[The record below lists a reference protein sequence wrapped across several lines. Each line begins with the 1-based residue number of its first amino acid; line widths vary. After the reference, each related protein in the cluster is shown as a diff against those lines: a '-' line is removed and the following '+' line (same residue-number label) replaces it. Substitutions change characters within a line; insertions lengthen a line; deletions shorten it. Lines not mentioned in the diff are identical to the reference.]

1 MKSLN
6 RRLGIGLA
14 LTLLSLALIQW
25 WLVTATVREFA
36 SDYVHARLQHD
47 ADSLLGALQLAED
60 GTLELNPS
68 RINGVYDMPFSGHY
82 YRVVAG
88 DESIISRSLW
98 DFKLEFSARQDK
110 DVYFDGPEQQQL
122 LVTAGEYEKLG
133 KHIKIAVAE
142 DMAPLLHELDEFQYS
157 YAAASLAVIFI
168 VLIVQ
173 TMLVRGGLKPLQ
185 KIETDISRLE
195 RGEIEHLQ
203 EDVPT
208 EIKPVVVEF
217 NRLLGVMRSR
227 MDRSRTAVGNL
238 AHALK
243 TPLTVLRRLAD
254 TSEMNS
260 APEVRDEL
268 VKQSESIRQIVDR
281 QLKRARMA
289 GAAAQGWQFL
299 PEVELPPLVDMMQKI
314 YSDRGLKI
322 ELNIPEHYVFNG
334 DREDMMELFGNLID
348 NACKWARG
356 RVRLTI
362 ANQPGL
368 ALTVED
374 DGPGCAPEYRE
385 QLSARGMRVDE
396 STTGHGLGLSIVRDI
411 VEYYGGTLAFSQSG
425 ELGGFEV
432 RVILPGS
439 LRQTQGIVE

>member
-1 MKSLN
+1 MRSLN
-6 RRLGIGLA
+6 QRLSIGLA
-14 LTLLSLALIQW
+14 LTLLLLAFVQW
-25 WLVTATVREFA
+25 WLVTATVKEFA
-36 SDYVHARLQHD
+36 GDYVHSRLQHD
-47 ADSLLGALQLAED
+47 ADSLLGALQTAED
-60 GTLELNPS
+60 GSLELNPS
-68 RINGVYDMPFSGHY
+68 RINGVFDMPFSGHY
-82 YRVVAG
+82 YHIIAG
-88 DESIISRSLW
+88 DKEIISRSLW
-98 DFKLEFSARQDK
+98 DFDLEFPVQIDE
-110 DVYFDGPEQQQL
+110 DVYVAGPEGQRL
-122 LVTAGEYEKLG
+122 LVVADEYEKFG
-133 KHIKIAVAE
+133 KYIKVAVAE
-142 DMAPLLHELDEFQYS
+142 NMEPLLHELDEFQYF
-157 YAAASLAVIFI
+157 YALASLAVIFL

-173 TMLVRGGLKPLQ
+173 TLLVRGGLKPLQ
-185 KIETDISRLE
+185 QVEADISRLE
-195 RGEIEHLQ
+195 RGEIERLR
-203 EDVPT
+203 EDVPA

-227 MDRSRTAVGNL
+227 LDRSRTAVGNL

-254 TSEMNS
+254 TREINA
-260 APEVRDEL
+260 APDVRDEL
-268 VKQSESIRQIVDR
+268 VKQSDSIRQIVDR

-289 GAAAQGWQFL
+289 GAAAQGWQFM

-314 YSDRGLKI
+314 YSERGLKI
-322 ELNIPEHYVFNG
+322 DLHIPEHYIFNG

-362 ANQPGL
+362 ANQSGL

-385 QLSARGMRVDE
+385 QLSARGMRADE

-411 VEYYGGTLAFSQSG
+411 VEYYGGTLAFFQSA

-439 LRQTQGIVE
+439 LRQGSSA

>member
-1 MKSLN
+1 MRSLN
-6 RRLGIGLA
+6 QRLGIGLA
-14 LTLLSLALIQW
+14 LTLLLLALAQW
-25 WLVTATVREFA
+25 WLVTATVKEFA
-36 SDYVHARLQHD
+36 GNYVHSRLQHD
-47 ADSLLGALQLAED
+47 ADSLLGALQPAED
-60 GTLELNPS
+60 GSLELNPS

-82 YRVVAG
+82 YRVIAG
-88 DESIISRSLW
+88 DKEIISRSFW
-98 DFKLEFSARQDK
+98 DFDLKFPVQADG
-110 DVYFDGPEQQQL
+110 DAYVVGPEGQQL
-122 LVTAGEYEKLG
+122 LVVMGEFEKSG
-133 KHIKIAVAE
+133 KHIKIGVAE
-142 DMAPLLHELDEFQYS
+142 DMTPLLHELDEFQYS
-157 YAAASLAVIFI
+157 YALTSLLVIFL

-173 TMLVRGGLKPLQ
+173 TMLVRGGLKPLRQ
-185 KIETDISRLE
+185 VESDISRLE
-195 RGEIEHLQ
+195 RGEIDRLQ

-227 MDRSRTAVGNL
+227 LDRSRTAVGNL

-254 TSEMNS
+254 TGEMNA

-268 VKQSESIRQIVDR
+268 VKQSDSIRQIVDR

-314 YSDRGLKI
+314 YSERGLKI
-322 ELNIPEHYVFNG
+322 DLYFPEHFVFNG

-362 ANQPGL
+362 ENQSGL
-368 ALTVED
+368 VLTVED

-385 QLSARGMRVDE
+385 QLSVRGMRVDE

-411 VEYYGGTLAFSQSG
+411 VEYYGGTLTFSQST
-425 ELGGFEV
+425 ELGGFAV
-432 RVILPGS
+432 SVTLPGYANS
-439 LRQTQGIVE
+439 VIQ